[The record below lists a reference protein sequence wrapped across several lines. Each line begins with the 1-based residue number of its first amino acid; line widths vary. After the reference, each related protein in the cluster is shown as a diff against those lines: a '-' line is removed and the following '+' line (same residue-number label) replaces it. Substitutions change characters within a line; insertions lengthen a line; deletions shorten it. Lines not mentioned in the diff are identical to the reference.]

1 MNYDSTISRETQLQT
16 NLNSIHENWKWVLAS
31 GIAFV
36 LFGAIAVGY
45 SALVTLASVF
55 VFGWLL
61 VFGGIF
67 EAVHAFKAARWGGF
81 LLELLTS
88 ILYVVVGVLMVVN
101 PGVGAVSLTLLIA
114 AFFLVGGIFRIVA
127 AASLR
132 PPTWGWLIV
141 SGMVTLL
148 LGILIGMEWPV
159 SGLWVIGLFLGID
172 MLFTG
177 TWLIML
183 ALAARRL
190 PISRAQESLGA
201 PSTERRQVGQTG

>member
-1 MNYDSTISRETQLQT
+1 MNYDSTISGETLLQT

-36 LFGAIAVGY
+36 VFGAIALAY
-45 SALVTLASVF
+45 SVLVTLASVF

-61 VFGGIF
+61 VFGGVF
-67 EAVHAFKAARWGGF
+67 EAVHAFKNARWGGF

-101 PGVGAVSLTLLIA
+101 PGVGAVSLTLLMA
-114 AFFLVGGIFRIVA
+114 AFFRVGGIFRIVA
-127 AASLR
+127 AAALR
-132 PPTWGWLIV
+132 PPRWGWLV
-141 SGMVTLL
+141 TSGLITLL
-148 LGILIGMEWPV
+148 LGILIWMEWPV

-190 PISRAQESLGA
+190 PAYRAQEGPA
-201 PSTERRQVGQTG
+201 TPSDRRQMGQAG